1 MTTLPDGKLHGE
13 VRPRLRL
20 RQRLRLH
27 GRRLMQQLA
36 PRVDGPLG
44 DLQTMPRPRLFIL
57 ACTFLSLCLLVWSW
71 LAPIDMVVRGSGRIV
86 ASEHNQVIQHLEGG
100 IVSAILVREGTAV
113 KKGQTL
119 ISIADVRANADL
131 GEGKVKIL
139 GLRARIARLQAEA
152 GGAAAVAMPADL
164 QADDPAVQSELA
176 SFAARQ
182 AKLTQE
188 LSVLREQAA
197 QRSAEVGEAAS
208 RQKSLVSE
216 YDLAQRQYKL
226 VHSMFERSA
235 ASQLEDIQ
243 SQAKAQDAQSRL
255 SATNAMIPRL
265 NAAIAEAQAKVGEA
279 ASRFRAEAR
288 SDLTTSETELARLQ
302 EEIKSRNDR
311 VSRSE
316 VRAPMDGIVN
326 RVLINTVGG
335 VVKPGDAI
343 IEMTPTDD
351 KLVIEARVAPTD
363 RAQLTTG
370 APARVKVSAYDY
382 GVYGAMQGVVT
393 EVSADTVPEERGERY
408 YRVKIEVT
416 RDPREINRNLPLIP
430 GMTATADMIVG
441 RRTVWQYLMSPLSR
455 FGQTALREP
464 R

>member
-1 MTTLPDGKLHGE
+1 MTKLPNDNL
-13 VRPRLRL
+13 RWDLRLRL
-20 RQRLRLH
+20 QLQARS
-27 GRRLMQQLA
+27 RRLMRLVA
-36 PRVDGPLG
+36 PRLDRQLG
-44 DLQTMPRPRLFIL
+44 DHKELARPRQFIL
-57 ACTFLSLCLLVWSW
+57 VTVFLLLCLLVWSW
-71 LAPIDMVVRGSGRIV
+71 FAQIDMVVRGAGRIV
-86 ASEHNQVIQHLEGG
+86 ASEHNQIIQHLEGG
-100 IVSAILVREGTAV
+100 IVSAILVREGAAV

-131 GEGKVKIL
+131 GEGNVKIL
-139 GLRARIARLQAEA
+139 GLRARIARLKAEA
-152 GGAAAVAMPADL
+152 GGAPSVSMSPEL
-164 QADDPAVQSELA
+164 RTDDPAVQSELA

-182 AKLTQE
+182 SKLTQE
-188 LSVLREQAA
+188 LSVLREQSA
-197 QRSAEVGEAAS
+197 QRQAEVGEAVS

-216 YDLAQRQYKL
+216 FDLAQRQYKL
-226 VHSMFERSA
+226 VHGMFERNA

-243 SQAKAQDAQSRL
+243 AQAKAQDAQSRL

-265 NAAIAEAQAKVGEA
+265 TAAIAEAQAKMGEA
-279 ASRFRAEAR
+279 ASRFRADAR
-288 SDLTTSETELARLQ
+288 SDLTVSENELARLQ

-351 KLVIEARVAPTD
+351 KLVIEAKVAPTD
-363 RAQLTTG
+363 RAQLMTG

-382 GVYGAMQGVVT
+382 GVYGAMKGVVT
-393 EVSADTVPEERGERY
+393 EVSADTVPEERGERF

-416 RDPREINRNLPLIP
+416 RDPKLDTGLPLMP

>member
-1 MTTLPDGKLHGE
+1 MSGLPNDKL
-13 VRPRLRL
+13 RWDLRLRL
-20 RQRLRLH
+20 QLRRRSRLI
-27 GRRLMQQLA
+27 A
-36 PRVDGPLG
+36 PKVDAPLG
-44 DLQTMPRPRLFIL
+44 DHQQLPRPRLFIL
-57 ACTFLSLCLLVWSW
+57 ITIGVLLCLLVWSW
-71 LAPIDMVVRGSGRIV
+71 FAKIDMVVRGAGRIV

-100 IVSAILVREGTAV
+100 IVSAILVREGAAV

-131 GEGKVKIL
+131 GEGNVKIL
-139 GLRARIARLQAEA
+139 GLRARVARLKAEA
-152 GGAAAVAMPADL
+152 SGAPSVTMPPDL
-164 QADDPAVQSELA
+164 KSDDPSVQSELA
-176 SFAARQ
+176 SFTARQ

-188 LSVLREQAA
+188 LSVLREQSA
-197 QRSAEVGEAAS
+197 QRQAEVGEAAS
-208 RQKSLVSE
+208 RQKSLISE

-226 VHSMFERSA
+226 VHSMFERNA

-243 SQAKAQDAQSRL
+243 SLSKAQDAQSRL

-265 NAAIAEAQAKVGEA
+265 NAAIAEAQAKMGEA
-279 ASRFRAEAR
+279 SSRFRADAR
-288 SDLTTSETELARLQ
+288 SDLTTSENELARLQ

-316 VRAPMDGIVN
+316 VRAPMDGVVN
-326 RVLINTVGG
+326 RVLMNTVGG

-351 KLVIEARVAPTD
+351 KLVIEAKVSPTD
-363 RAQLTTG
+363 RAQLMTG

-382 GVYGAMQGVVT
+382 GVYGSMKGVVT
-393 EVSADTVPEERGERY
+393 EVSADTVPEERGERF

-416 RDPREINRNLPLIP
+416 RDPREIDHSVALMP

-441 RRTVWQYLMSPLSR
+441 RRTVWQYLMSPLNR

>member
-1 MTTLPDGKLHGE
+1 M
-13 VRPRLRL
+13 RLV
-20 RQRLRLH
+20 
-27 GRRLMQQLA
+27 A
-36 PRVDGPLG
+36 PRVDRELG
-44 DLQTMPRPRLFIL
+44 DHQELARPRQFIL
-57 ACTFLSLCLLVWSW
+57 VTVFLLLCLLVWSW
-71 LAPIDMVVRGSGRIV
+71 FAQIDMVVRGAGRIV
-86 ASEHNQVIQHLEGG
+86 ASEHNQIIQHLEGG
-100 IVSAILVREGTAV
+100 IVSAILVREGATV

-131 GEGKVKIL
+131 GEGNVKIL
-139 GLRARIARLQAEA
+139 GLRARIARLKAEA
-152 GGAAAVAMPADL
+152 AGAPAVAMSPEL
-164 QADDPAVQSELA
+164 RSDDPAVQSELA

-182 AKLTQE
+182 SKLTQE
-188 LSVLREQAA
+188 LSVLREQSA
-197 QRSAEVGEAAS
+197 QRQAEVGEAVS

-216 YDLAQRQYKL
+216 FDLAQRQYKL
-226 VHSMFERSA
+226 VHGMFERNA

-243 SQAKAQDAQSRL
+243 AQSKAQDAQSRL

-265 NAAIAEAQAKVGEA
+265 TAAIAEAQAKMGEA
-279 ASRFRAEAR
+279 ASRFRADAR
-288 SDLTTSETELARLQ
+288 SDLTVSENELARLQ

-351 KLVIEARVAPTD
+351 KLVIEAKVAPTD
-363 RAQLTTG
+363 RAQLMTG

-382 GVYGAMQGVVT
+382 GVYGAMKGVVT
-393 EVSADTVPEERGERY
+393 EVSADTVPEERGERF

-416 RDPREINRNLPLIP
+416 RDPKLDTGLPLMP

>member
-1 MTTLPDGKLHGE
+1 MTRLPDDKL
-13 VRPRLRL
+13 RWDLRLRL
-20 RQRLRLH
+20 QLRLRS
-27 GRRLMQQLA
+27 RRLMQLIVPKMDA
-36 PRVDGPLG
+36 SLG
-44 DLQTMPRPRLFIL
+44 EHERLPRPRLFIL
-57 ACTFLSLCLLVWSW
+57 ATVFILLCLLVWSW
-71 LAPIDMVVRGSGRIV
+71 FASIDMVVRGAGRIV
-86 ASEHNQVIQHLEGG
+86 SSEHNQVIQHLEGG
-100 IVSAILVREGTAV
+100 IVSAILVREGAAV

-131 GEGKVKIL
+131 GEGNVKIL
-139 GLRARIARLQAEA
+139 GLRARIARLKAEA
-152 GGAAAVAMPADL
+152 GGASSVAMPADL
-164 QADDPAVQSELA
+164 KNDDPAVQSELA

-182 AKLTQE
+182 SKLVQE
-188 LSVLREQAA
+188 LSVLREQSA
-197 QRSAEVGEAAS
+197 QRQAEVGEAAS

-226 VHSMFERSA
+226 VHGMFERNA
-235 ASQLEDIQ
+235 ASQLEDLQ
-243 SQAKAQDAQSRL
+243 SLSKAQDAQSRL
-255 SATNAMIPRL
+255 SATNSMIPRL
-265 NAAIAEAQAKVGEA
+265 NAAIAEAQAKMGEA
-279 ASRFRAEAR
+279 SSRFRADAR
-288 SDLTTSETELARLQ
+288 GDLTVSETELARLQ

-316 VRAPMDGIVN
+316 VRAPMDGVVN

-351 KLVIEARVAPTD
+351 KLVIEAKILPTD

-382 GVYGAMQGVVT
+382 GVYGAMKGVVT
-393 EVSADTVPEERGERY
+393 EVSADTVPEERGERF

-416 RDPREINRNLPLIP
+416 RDPREMDRSLPLSP

>member
-1 MTTLPDGKLHGE
+1 MTKLPNDNL
-13 VRPRLRL
+13 RWDLRLRL
-20 RQRLRLH
+20 QLQARS
-27 GRRLMQQLA
+27 RRLMRLIA
-36 PRVDGPLG
+36 PRLDRQLG
-44 DLQTMPRPRLFIL
+44 DQQNLARPRLFIL
-57 ACTFLSLCLLVWSW
+57 VTVFLLLCLLVWSW
-71 LAPIDMVVRGSGRIV
+71 FAQIDMVVRGAGRIV
-86 ASEHNQVIQHLEGG
+86 ASEHNQIIQHLEGG
-100 IVSAILVREGTAV
+100 IVSAILVREGAAV

-131 GEGKVKIL
+131 GEGNVKIL
-139 GLRARIARLQAEA
+139 GLRARIARLKAEA
-152 GGAAAVAMPADL
+152 GGAPSVAMSSEL
-164 QADDPAVQSELA
+164 RTDDPAVQSELA

-182 AKLTQE
+182 SKLMQE
-188 LSVLREQAA
+188 LSVLREQKA
-197 QRSAEVGEAAS
+197 QRQPQLGEAVS
-208 RQKSLVSE
+208 PHKSLVSQF
-216 YDLAQRQYKL
+216 YMSQRQYKL
-226 VHSMFERSA
+226 VHGMFERNA

-243 SQAKAQDAQSRL
+243 AQAKAQDAQSRL

-265 NAAIAEAQAKVGEA
+265 TAAIAEAQAKMGEA
-279 ASRFRAEAR
+279 ASRFRADAR
-288 SDLTTSETELARLQ
+288 SDLTVSENELARLQ

-335 VVKPGDAI
+335 VVTRGDAF

-351 KLVIEARVAPTD
+351 KLVIEAKVAPTD
-363 RAQLTTG
+363 RAQLMTG

-382 GVYGAMQGVVT
+382 GVYGAMKGVVT
-393 EVSADTVPEERGERY
+393 EVSADTVPEERGERF

-416 RDPREINRNLPLIP
+416 RDPKLDTGQPLMP

>member
-1 MTTLPDGKLHGE
+1 MSGLPNDKL
-13 VRPRLRL
+13 RWDLRLRL
-20 RQRLRLH
+20 QLRRRSYQWMRLI
-27 GRRLMQQLA
+27 A
-36 PRVDGPLG
+36 PKVDAPLG
-44 DLQTMPRPRLFIL
+44 DHQQLPRPRLFIL
-57 ACTFLSLCLLVWSW
+57 ITIGVLLCLLVWSW
-71 LAPIDMVVRGSGRIV
+71 FAKIDMVVRGAGRIV

-100 IVSAILVREGTAV
+100 IVSAILVREGAAV

-131 GEGKVKIL
+131 GEGNVKIL
-139 GLRARIARLQAEA
+139 GLRARVARLKAEA
-152 GGAAAVAMPADL
+152 GGAPSVTMPPDL
-164 QADDPAVQSELA
+164 KSDDPSVQSELA
-176 SFAARQ
+176 SFTARQ

-188 LSVLREQAA
+188 LSVLREQSA
-197 QRSAEVGEAAS
+197 QRQAEVGEAAS
-208 RQKSLVSE
+208 RQKSLISE

-226 VHSMFERSA
+226 VHSMFERNA

-243 SQAKAQDAQSRL
+243 SLSKAQDAQSRL

-265 NAAIAEAQAKVGEA
+265 NAAIAEAQAKMGEA
-279 ASRFRAEAR
+279 SSRFRADAR
-288 SDLTTSETELARLQ
+288 SDLTTSENELARLQ

-316 VRAPMDGIVN
+316 VRAPMDGVVN
-326 RVLINTVGG
+326 RVLMNTVGG

-351 KLVIEARVAPTD
+351 KLVIEAKVSPTD
-363 RAQLTTG
+363 RAQLMTG

-382 GVYGAMQGVVT
+382 GVYGSMKGVVT
-393 EVSADTVPEERGERY
+393 EVSADTVPEERGERF

-416 RDPREINRNLPLIP
+416 RDPREIDHSVALMP

-441 RRTVWQYLMSPLSR
+441 RRTVWQYLMSPLNR

>member
-1 MTTLPDGKLHGE
+1 MTKLPNDNL
-13 VRPRLRL
+13 RWDLRLRL
-20 RQRLRLH
+20 QLQARS
-27 GRRLMQQLA
+27 RRLMRLIA
-36 PRVDGPLG
+36 PRLDRQLG
-44 DLQTMPRPRLFIL
+44 DHSELARPRQFIL
-57 ACTFLSLCLLVWSW
+57 VTVFLLLCLLVWSW
-71 LAPIDMVVRGSGRIV
+71 FAQIDMVVRGAGRIV
-86 ASEHNQVIQHLEGG
+86 ASEHNQIIQHLEGG
-100 IVSAILVREGTAV
+100 IVSAILVREGAAV

-131 GEGKVKIL
+131 GEGNVKIL
-139 GLRARIARLQAEA
+139 GLRARIARLKAEA
-152 GGAAAVAMPADL
+152 GGASSVAMSADL
-164 QADDPAVQSELA
+164 RSDDPAVQSELA

-182 AKLTQE
+182 SKLSQE
-188 LSVLREQAA
+188 LSVLREQSA
-197 QRSAEVGEAAS
+197 QRQAEVGEAVS

-216 YDLAQRQYKL
+216 FDLAQRQYKL
-226 VHSMFERSA
+226 VHGMFERNA

-243 SQAKAQDAQSRL
+243 AQSKAQDAQSRL

-265 NAAIAEAQAKVGEA
+265 TAAIAEAQAKMGEA
-279 ASRFRAEAR
+279 ASRFRADAR
-288 SDLTTSETELARLQ
+288 SDLTVSENELARLQ

-326 RVLINTVGG
+326 RVLMNTVGG

-351 KLVIEARVAPTD
+351 KLVIEAKVAPTD
-363 RAQLTTG
+363 RAQLMTG

-382 GVYGAMQGVVT
+382 GVYGAMKGVVT
-393 EVSADTVPEERGERY
+393 EVSADTVPEERGERF

-416 RDPREINRNLPLIP
+416 RDPKLDTGLPLMP

>member
-1 MTTLPDGKLHGE
+1 MTGLPNPNLRWDL
-13 VRPRLRL
+13 RLRL
-20 RQRLRLH
+20 WLKRRSYLMMRLI
-27 GRRLMQQLA
+27 A
-36 PRVDGPLG
+36 PKVDNQLG
-44 DLQTMPRPRLFIL
+44 DHRQLPRPRLFIL
-57 ACTFLSLCLLVWSW
+57 TTVGILLCLLVWSW
-71 LAPIDMVVRGSGRIV
+71 FAKIDMVVRGAGRIV
-86 ASEHNQVIQHLEGG
+86 ASEHNQIIQHLEGG
-100 IVSAILVREGTAV
+100 IVSAILVREGAAV

-131 GEGKVKIL
+131 GEGNVKIL
-139 GLRARIARLQAEA
+139 GVRARVARLKAEA
-152 GGAAAVAMPADL
+152 GGASSVTMPADL
-164 QADDPAVQSELA
+164 KNDDPAVQSELA

-182 AKLTQE
+182 SKLTQE
-188 LSVLREQAA
+188 LSVLREQSA
-197 QRSAEVGEAAS
+197 QRQAEVGEAAS
-208 RQKSLVSE
+208 RQKSLISE

-226 VHSMFERSA
+226 VHGMFERNA

-243 SQAKAQDAQSRL
+243 SLSKAQDAQSRL
-255 SATNAMIPRL
+255 SATNSMIPRL
-265 NAAIAEAQAKVGEA
+265 NAAIAEAQAKMGEA
-279 ASRFRAEAR
+279 SSRFRADAR
-288 SDLTTSETELARLQ
+288 GDLTVSENELARLQ

-316 VRAPMDGIVN
+316 VRAPMDGVVN
-326 RVLINTVGG
+326 RVMMNTVGG

-351 KLVIEARVAPTD
+351 KLVIEAKVSPTD
-363 RAQLTTG
+363 RAQLVAG

-382 GVYGAMQGVVT
+382 GVYGAMKGVVT
-393 EVSADTVPEERGERY
+393 EVSADTVPEERGERF

-416 RDPREINRNLPLIP
+416 RDPREIDHSVALMP

>member
-1 MTTLPDGKLHGE
+1 MTKLPNDNL
-13 VRPRLRL
+13 RWDLRLRL
-20 RQRLRLH
+20 LLQARS
-27 GRRLMQQLA
+27 RRLMRLVA
-36 PRVDGPLG
+36 PRVDRELG
-44 DLQTMPRPRLFIL
+44 DHQELARPRQFIL
-57 ACTFLSLCLLVWSW
+57 VTVFLLLCLLVWSW
-71 LAPIDMVVRGSGRIV
+71 FAQIDMVVRGAGRIV
-86 ASEHNQVIQHLEGG
+86 ASEHNQIIQHLEGG
-100 IVSAILVREGTAV
+100 IVSAILVREGATV

-131 GEGKVKIL
+131 GEGNVKIL
-139 GLRARIARLQAEA
+139 GLRARIARLKAEA
-152 GGAAAVAMPADL
+152 AGAPAVAMSPEL
-164 QADDPAVQSELA
+164 RSDDPAVQSELA

-182 AKLTQE
+182 SKLTQE
-188 LSVLREQAA
+188 LSVLREQSA
-197 QRSAEVGEAAS
+197 QRQAEVGEAVS

-216 YDLAQRQYKL
+216 FDLAQRQYKL
-226 VHSMFERSA
+226 VHGMFERNA

-243 SQAKAQDAQSRL
+243 AQSKAQDAQSRL

-265 NAAIAEAQAKVGEA
+265 TAAIAEAQAKMGEA
-279 ASRFRAEAR
+279 ASRFRADAR
-288 SDLTTSETELARLQ
+288 SDLTVSENELARLQ

-351 KLVIEARVAPTD
+351 KLVIEAKVAPTD
-363 RAQLTTG
+363 RAQLMTG

-382 GVYGAMQGVVT
+382 GVYGAMKGVVT
-393 EVSADTVPEERGERY
+393 EVSADTVPEERGERF

-416 RDPREINRNLPLIP
+416 RDPKLDTGLPLMP